1 MSQRDWPVSAPV
13 IASQGSELEQ
23 VALAGAGGGLVMA
36 TIQMIVRPEDL
47 FQVPPCKERIP
58 EAGILVIFGA
68 SGDLT
73 KRKLLPAL
81 FHLEKAGLLPEKFAI
96 VGVARRPL
104 GEEFTADMRAG
115 IVEFGG
121 MEAGDAKLNDFT
133 SRISYFP
140 LNFGD
145 PAGYAGL
152 KDELERIAQEKGIGG
167 RRLFYLATAP
177 EYFAGI
183 IENLGAQG
191 MAQSERGK
199 VAVVIEK
206 PFGHDLE
213 SARELNRQVNEVFQE
228 EQVFRID
235 HYLGKETVQNLLVFR
250 FANGIFEP
258 IWNRNY
264 IDHVQITVA
273 ETLGVEGR
281 GPFYEKAGTLR
292 DMVQNHVME
301 LLSLVALEPPSSFEA
316 DSVRREKL
324 KVWRAIPS
332 IPILNAVRGQ
342 YGPGSVD
349 GQRVVG
355 YRGEERVNPE
365 SGTETYAAMRLEV
378 ENWRW
383 AGVPFY
389 LRAGKRMKKRATEI
403 SIQFKQPPLLI
414 FDRILANS
422 SRQIQPNL
430 LTIRIQPDEGIALR
444 FGAKVPTTPVMEV
457 CPVNMDFD
465 YAAAFGKSSANGYE
479 RLLLDA
485 MLGDQTLFSHRDG
498 VETTWALCTPILE
511 AWADKQPEKFPN
523 YEAGSWGPECADH
536 LIAGRGH
543 VWRNDLGRKA

>member
-1 MSQRDWPVSAPV
+1 MTTIEMS
-13 IASQGSELEQ
+13 
-23 VALAGAGGGLVMA
+23 
-36 TIQMIVRPEDL
+36 VRPEDL
-47 FQVPPCKERIP
+47 SQIPQGNERIP
-58 EAGILVIFGA
+58 EPAILVIFGA

-81 FHLEKAGLLPEKFAI
+81 FHLEQAGLLPEEFAI

-104 GEEFTADMRAG
+104 GDEFATDMREG
-115 IVEFGG
+115 IVSFGG
-121 MEAGDAKLNDFT
+121 VDASDSKLDKFAGN
-133 SRISYFP
+133 ISYFP
-140 LNFGD
+140 VNFDDPSEYKGLNT
-145 PAGYAGL
+145 
-152 KDELERIAQEKGIGG
+152 ELERIAKEKGIGK

-177 EYFAGI
+177 EFFAGI
-183 IENLGAQG
+183 IENLGAEG
-191 MAQSERGK
+191 MAEGEQGTT
-199 VAVVIEK
+199 AVVIEK

-213 SARELNRQVNEVFQE
+213 SARALNRQVNAVFRE

-264 IDHVQITVA
+264 IDHVQITMA

-281 GPFYEKAGTLR
+281 GPFYEKAGALR
-292 DMVQNHVME
+292 DVVQNHMME

-332 IPILNAVRGQ
+332 IPVLNTVRGQ
-342 YGPGSVD
+342 YGPGLVE
-349 GQRVVG
+349 GQHVVG
-355 YRGEERVNPE
+355 YRDEDRVNPE
-365 SGTETYAAMRLEV
+365 SGTETYAAVKLEV

-414 FDRILANS
+414 FDRIATNAPCQ
-422 SRQIQPNL
+422 QIQPNL

-444 FGAKVPTTPVMEV
+444 FGAKVPTTPEMAV

-465 YAAAFGKSSANGYE
+465 YTAAFGKSSANGYE

-498 VETTWALCTPILE
+498 VETNWALYTPILK
-511 AWADKQPEKFPN
+511 AWAAKQPEVFPN
-523 YEAGSWGPECADH
+523 YFAGSWGPECSDH
-536 LIAGRGH
+536 LLEQDGH
-543 VWRNDLGRKA
+543 SWRNDLGRKA